1 MKQIEFPLVKAV
13 RLVPMSGVSNVVVST
28 TGSVLISDGE
38 AVEPRPKQIS
48 LAETRNGELK
58 CSPQGLFHTVKIRL
72 PYKKASRAEFHSQVD
87 SLFDEYIINGL

>member
-1 MKQIEFPLVKAV
+1 MKKIEFPLIKAV
-13 RLVPMSGVSNVVVST
+13 RLVPMSGVSDVVVST

-38 AVEPRPKQIS
+38 PVEPRAKQIS

-72 PYKKASRAEFHSQVD
+72 PYKKASRAEFHNQVD